1 MPKARKGVVQIRFEI
16 LEYLYYNPAPQ
27 PRTHVWRKAT
37 TLSYDDF
44 LKHLEY
50 LKGKGLM
57 AEDEE
62 GNSAISQEG
71 REVFNKL
78 RQVLPSLL

>member
-1 MPKARKGVVQIRFEI
+1 VPKARKGVVQIRFEI

>member
-1 MPKARKGVVQIRFEI
+1 
-16 LEYLYYNPAPQ
+16 
-27 PRTHVWRKAT
+27 VWRKAT

-50 LKGKGLM
+50 LKDKGLM